1 MILKGPIL
9 FKQKRIG
16 LNGKPFK
23 LYKFRSMHSDSP
35 KYAHCPDS
43 SSDPRITKIGKW
55 LRKTSIDELPQIYN
69 VLKGEMSMVGPR
81 PEMPFIVKSYNR
93 IEKRRLV
100 VKPGLTGL
108 WQVSPHRNTEINH
121 NLEYDFY
128 YIENQSFILDLVIL
142 FMTAIFA
149 VRA

>member
-1 MILKGPIL
+1 
-9 FKQKRIG
+9 
-16 LNGKPFK
+16 
-23 LYKFRSMHSDSP
+23 
-35 KYAHCPDS
+35 
-43 SSDPRITKIGKW
+43 
-55 LRKTSIDELPQIYN
+55 
-69 VLKGEMSMVGPR
+69 MVGPR

-149 VRA
+149 VRGHNTLKRFEKE

>member
-1 MILKGPIL
+1 MKIMRVIYLNITLNIWMSNYKKDVL

-93 IEKRRLV
+93 I
-100 VKPGLTGL
+100 
-108 WQVSPHRNTEINH
+108 
-121 NLEYDFY
+121 
-128 YIENQSFILDLVIL
+128 VI
-142 FMTAIFA
+142 
-149 VRA
+149 